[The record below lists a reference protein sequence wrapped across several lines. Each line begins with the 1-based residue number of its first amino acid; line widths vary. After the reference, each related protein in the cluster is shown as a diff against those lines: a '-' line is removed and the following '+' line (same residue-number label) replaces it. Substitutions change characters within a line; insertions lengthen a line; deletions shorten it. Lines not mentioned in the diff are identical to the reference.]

1 MTDALGAQIA
11 YQYDAFENL
20 LQTKDAMQ
28 NIIAASYDVRGR
40 KLSMSD
46 PDTGLSRY
54 DHSALG
60 QLVCQ
65 ESANQR

>member
-1 MTDALGAQIA
+1 
-11 YQYDAFENL
+11 
-20 LQTKDAMQ
+20 MQ

-40 KLSMSD
+40 KVSMSD
-46 PDTGLSRY
+46 PDTGLWRY

-60 QLVCQ
+60 QLVRQ